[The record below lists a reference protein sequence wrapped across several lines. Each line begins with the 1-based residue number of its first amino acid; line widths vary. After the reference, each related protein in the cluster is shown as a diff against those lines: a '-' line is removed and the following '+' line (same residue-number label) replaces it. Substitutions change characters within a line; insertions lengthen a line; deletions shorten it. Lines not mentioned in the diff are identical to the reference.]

1 MTSQHPLPSGLHV
14 PARGTG
20 DPVVALHGSASSGA
34 QWRSL
39 VGYLEGRFC
48 VFTPDLPGYGGSWR
62 TATTGLAGDARAIAA
77 LLDRIG
83 RPVHLVGH
91 SWGGAVALKIA
102 AERPEAVRSLTVI
115 EPAALHLLRAG
126 GPADRRLHAEVMSL
140 GTALDP
146 NAGPERRIAAM
157 RLVIDYW
164 NGAGAWGRT
173 SGGLQGF
180 LLGCHDRIRAEFRA
194 LAREEGGVADLER
207 ITCPTLAVMGLESPV
222 ASLRVTEI
230 VAGAVPRAV
239 LRMVADAGH
248 LLPLTDPHVV
258 DPMIAAHILAA
269 SRVGGEAASFA
280 A

>member
-1 MTSQHPLPSGLHV
+1 MTSQHPLQSSLHV
-14 PARGTG
+14 RARGTG

-39 VGYLEGRFC
+39 VGYLEGRFR

-62 TATTGLAGDARAIAA
+62 TATTGLGGDARAVAG

-91 SWGGAVALKIA
+91 SWGGAVALKLA

-115 EPAALHLLRAG
+115 EPAAFHLLRAG

-140 GTALDP
+140 GAALDP
-146 NAGPERRIAAM
+146 DAGPARRIAAM

-173 SGGLQGF
+173 SAGLRAF
-180 LLGCHDRIRAEFRA
+180 LLGCHDRIGAEFRA
-194 LAREEGGVADLER
+194 IEREAGGIADLER
-207 ITCPTLAVMGLESPV
+207 IPCPTLAVMGLESPV

-258 DPMIAAHILAA
+258 DPMIGAHIVAA
-269 SRVGGEAASFA
+269 GRSGGSAACHA